1 MQTKIILMIIL
12 ITFVTGSRQE
22 NLFSQD
28 AGQKSEKEFNNEIGP
43 ICEIA
48 EGKMEIGILKVGNWK
63 GFADTLGG
71 FTFDGNEKPADL
83 LDAAPL
89 LIIPF
94 SALDP
99 ELIPPSFKN
108 LLGQYVAMGGN
119 IIVLAQD
126 FGAYY
131 DENLPIPQGEKLK
144 SYGWEETQSAFEKSV
159 YFEKQHPVLSA
170 IGKNNPINANVDG
183 YFSIYPSRSVV
194 LLKNWLTRDPVLFY
208 YPYGKRGGHV
218 IVTSL
223 FLETGHDQVN
233 YTPDEQKLIRDLV
246 TFAKKPDLPIPMFDL
261 SQKTLPVISLTVTL
275 TNYTKTRAA
284 GAKLT
289 VYTPGRESK
298 LYRTGINGAPRP
310 GKTVKTRIV
319 FNLPALT
326 EKDFGICHVDYE
338 LYDAKGRLIQ
348 LPVESPGGR
357 FAVYDSMAPVSR
369 NPGFL
374 QWMTVVKEGIPY
386 GSNIQLILHLKNLTP
401 NPVNLDIKSPF
412 LAFNQALRKPIAPF
426 NITVPPGQLVD
437 YPIIVSYDSTW
448 APSPNRFMS
457 WTIRLQYYDTDGV
470 IKQIGWYK
478 VVRIEPAPKEGE

>member
-1 MQTKIILMIIL
+1 MRTKIIII
-12 ITFVTGSRQE
+12 ITLVTFATGLQQG
-22 NLFSQD
+22 NLFPRD
-28 AGQKSEKEFNNEIGP
+28 AGHKSEKKINNENSQIF
-43 ICEIA
+43 EIA
-48 EGKMEIGILKVGNWK
+48 EGKMEIGILKVGIWK
-63 GFADTLGG
+63 GLIDTPGS
-71 FTFDGNEKPADL
+71 FTFEGSEKPEAL
-83 LDAAPL
+83 LEAAPL

-94 SALDP
+94 TALDR
-99 ELIPPSFKN
+99 EVIPPSFKI
-108 LLGQYVAMGGN
+108 LLEQYVGMGGN
-119 IIVLAQD
+119 IIVLAQN

-170 IGKNNPINANVDG
+170 IGKNNPSNANVDG

-194 LLKNWLTRDPVLFY
+194 VLKSLLSRDPVLLY
-208 YPYGKRGGHV
+208 YPYGKKGGHV
-218 IVTSL
+218 ILTSL
-223 FLETGHDQVN
+223 FLKTFDDLIN
-233 YTPDEQKLIRDLV
+233 STADEKKLFRDLI

-261 SQKTLPVISLTVTL
+261 SQKTLPAISLTITL
-275 TNYTKTRAA
+275 TNYTKRRAA
-284 GAKLT
+284 GAKLM
-289 VYTPGRESK
+289 VYTPDRETK
-298 LYRTGINGAPRP
+298 MYQTGLNTAPRP
-310 GKTVKTRIV
+310 GKTIKTEIA
-319 FNLPALT
+319 FTLPALT
-326 EKDFGICHVDYE
+326 EKDCGIGHVDYE

-357 FAVYDSMAPVSR
+357 FAVYNSMVPVSR

-374 QWMTVVKEGIPY
+374 QWMTAVKEGIPY

-401 NPVNLDIKSPF
+401 KPVNLDIKSPF

-437 YPIIVSYDSTW
+437 YPITVSYDNTW
-448 APSPNRFMS
+448 APSPKGGMS

-478 VVRIEPAPKEGE
+478 VVKIEPAPKEGE